1 MSKIKMEPNG
11 FEIVPYYMET
21 NNRKETKVKKENQ
34 NKKIRVTYTVHDDID
49 ALRYGINMAM
59 DKGGKA
65 TLKDTKIWLEG
76 NGTGAI
82 DDMLLYYYEVKEWE
96 EGEG

>member
-1 MSKIKMEPNG
+1 MSKNNMEPNG

-21 NNRKETKVKKENQ
+21 NNIKETKVKKENQ
-34 NKKIRVTYTVHDDID
+34 MKKIRVTYTVKDDID

-59 DKGGKA
+59 DKDGKA
-65 TLKDTKIWLEG
+65 TLKDTKMWLEG

-82 DDMLLYYYEVKEWE
+82 DDMLLYYFEVKEQE
-96 EGEG
+96 EGK